1 MLRKLTSQNEFKI
14 SIWLYNVEG
23 FIKLFKCRFIIG
35 TLKTLYIAPLIIF
48 DLYLNGFSWQRVK
61 LESVAG
67 SAIQANGKL
76 TLEAD
81 LSSGGLFTALH
92 PGEFFGGYVSK
103 IWLL

>member
-23 FIKLFKCRFIIG
+23 FIKLFK
-35 TLKTLYIAPLIIF
+35 
-48 DLYLNGFSWQRVK
+48 WVK

-81 LSSGGLFTALH
+81 LSSGGLFTARH

-103 IWLL
+103 IWPL